1 MKIKAGT
8 PMYSID
14 FTKNT
19 HVHFLGI
26 GGISMSGIAE
36 LLLSRGFSV
45 SGSDDTPSKI
55 TAHLE
60 ELGVKVYYG
69 LKASN
74 ISDDVE
80 VVIYTGA
87 IKTDN
92 PEYMEAVR
100 RGLPILTRAELLG
113 QILRNYSESVGIS
126 GTHGKTTTTS
136 MISEILLTRGVNPT
150 INVGGVYPRI
160 NGNMHIGS
168 SSYFVFEACEYT
180 NSFLSFYPKVGV
192 ILNVFADHLDFFK
205 DLDDIRHSFRLYA
218 ENIAPDGCLVIN
230 SAIENIS
237 YFTEELGR
245 KVITFGFD
253 EKSDFRAANISYDE
267 FGFGQ
272 FDLLIYG
279 ENAGHISLKQPG
291 EYNIANALAAAAAT
305 YFLGTPLETI
315 KEGLSSFGGT
325 DRRFQVK
332 GISDGVT
339 VIDDYAHHPDE
350 IRAALTA
357 AKKYPHKKI
366 WCVFQ
371 PHTYTRTK
379 ELLQEF
385 AEALTI
391 ADEVVLAKIYPAR
404 ETDTLGISSDNIRL
418 KMEELG
424 KKAVYIPTFEEILKF
439 LKKNCCPGDVLITM
453 VAGDGVVVGEN
464 YLK

>member
-1 MKIKAGT
+1 
-8 PMYSID
+8 MYSID
-14 FTKNT
+14 FKNPL

-36 LLLSRGFSV
+36 LLLSKGFTV

-55 TAHLE
+55 TANLE
-60 ELGVKVYYG
+60 SLGIKVYYG
-69 LKASN
+69 LKADN
-74 ISDDVE
+74 IKDDVS
-80 VVIYTGA
+80 VVVYTGA
-87 IKTDN
+87 IKSDN

-100 RGLPILTRAELLG
+100 RNLPIMTRAELLG
-113 QILRNYSESVGIS
+113 QILRNYPESVGIS

-136 MISEILLTRGVNPT
+136 MISEILLTRDVDPT

-160 NGNMHIGS
+160 NGNMRIGS
-168 SSYFVFEACEYT
+168 SPYFVFEACEYT

-205 DLDDIRHSFRLYA
+205 DLDDIRHSFRMYA
-218 ENIAPDGCLVIN
+218 ENIASDGCLVIN
-230 SAIENIS
+230 SAIKNLE
-237 YFTEELGR
+237 YFTEGLNR

-253 EKSDFRAANISYDE
+253 EKSNFRATNIGYDD
-267 FGFGQ
+267 FGFGH
-272 FDLLIYG
+272 FDLIVYG
-279 ENAGHISLKQPG
+279 ENIGHISLKQPG

-305 YFLGTPLETI
+305 YFLGTPFETI
-315 KEGLSSFGGT
+315 MQGLSTFGGT
-325 DRRFQVK
+325 NRRFQVK
-332 GISDGVT
+332 GVTDGVT

-379 ELLQEF
+379 ELLPEF
-385 AEALTI
+385 AEALSI

-404 ETDTLGISSDNIRL
+404 ETDTLGISSDNIRI

-424 KKAVYIPTFEEILKF
+424 KNAIYIPTFEEILKF

-453 VAGDGVVVGEN
+453 GAGDVVIVGEN

>member
-1 MKIKAGT
+1 
-8 PMYSID
+8 MYYID
-14 FTKNT
+14 FNKPL

-36 LLLSRGFSV
+36 LLLSKGFPI

-55 TAHLE
+55 TSHLE
-60 ELGVKVYYG
+60 SLGVKVYYG
-69 LKASN
+69 LKAAN
-74 ISDDVE
+74 IDNTVKII
-80 VVIYTGA
+80 IYTGA
-87 IKTDN
+87 IKPDN
-92 PEYMEAVR
+92 PEYAEAVR
-100 RGLPILTRAELLG
+100 RGLPIISRAELLG
-113 QILRNYSESVGIS
+113 QILRHYPESIGVS

-136 MISEILLTRGVNPT
+136 MISEILLTRDVNPT
-150 INVGGVYPRI
+150 INVGGIYSRI
-160 NGNMHIGS
+160 NGNMRIGNS
-168 SSYFVFEACEYT
+168 PYFIFEACEYT

-205 DLDDIRHSFRLYA
+205 DIDDIRHSFRLYA
-218 ENIAPDGCLVIN
+218 ENIAEDGCLVIN
-230 SAIENIS
+230 SAIDNIE
-237 YFTEELGR
+237 YFTEGL
-245 KVITFGFD
+245 KCKIITFGFD
-253 EKSDFRAANISYDE
+253 EKSAFCATNISYDSL
-267 FGFGQ
+267 GSGH

-279 ENAGHISLKQPG
+279 KNACHISLKQPG

-305 YFLGTPLETI
+305 YFLQTPLETI
-315 KEGLSSFGGT
+315 QHGLLSFGGT
-325 DRRFQVK
+325 DRRFQIKGVK
-332 GISDGVT
+332 NGVT

-350 IRAALTA
+350 IHAALTA
-357 AKKYPHKKI
+357 AQKYPHKKI

-379 ELLQEF
+379 ELLPEF
-385 AEALTI
+385 AKALTI

-424 KKAVYIPTFEEILKF
+424 KTSVYFSTFEEILKF

-453 VAGDGVVVGEN
+453 GAGDIVNVGEN